1 MEVLET
7 GDCKRPEMLM
17 ERVTLITS
25 RKWLLWGSL
34 AVGEGC
40 LAAGKWES
48 RGSESWSRERWDG
61 GAGGEGP

>member
-48 RGSESWSRERWDG
+48 RGRESWS
-61 GAGGEGP
+61 